1 MIRHIVAW
9 NYKKEFSDAQNL
21 AHVQQIKTALE
32 SLPAI
37 IKEIV
42 SINVILN
49 PAKTSNRDV
58 VLMSFFE
65 TEEDLAHYRV
75 HPEHVKVSQFVGTV
89 MQDRVCLD
97 IRE

>member
-58 VLMSFFE
+58 VLMSFFK
-65 TEEDLAHYRV
+65 TEADLAHYRV